1 MQNKEKLFT
10 PHELKTIEVDA
21 EKKIFRINGE
31 DFGDGCT
38 GFSIHC
44 KNDGFKVRVEIDTTV
59 TFSTYDTEGNKKT
72 EESYETNDPWFTKK
86 EERI

>member
-1 MQNKEKLFT
+1 MYERF
-10 PHELKTIEVDA
+10 
-21 EKKIFRINGE
+21 KKNNNYNIGSSR
-31 DFGDGCT
+31 
-38 GFSIHC
+38 
-44 KNDGFKVRVEIDTTV
+44 NDGDKVRVEIDTTV